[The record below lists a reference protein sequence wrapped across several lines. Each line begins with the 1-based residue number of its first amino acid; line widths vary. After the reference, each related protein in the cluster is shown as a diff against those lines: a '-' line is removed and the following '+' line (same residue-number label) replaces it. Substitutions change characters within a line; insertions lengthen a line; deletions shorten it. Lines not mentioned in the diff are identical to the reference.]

1 MIEKDSEVKG
11 TSALLI
17 IGIIFIAFNL
27 RPAITSVGPLVVS
40 IRDYFG
46 INNLEAGF
54 LTTIPLVAFA
64 VISPFVAKI
73 SRRIGN
79 ELTLQLALLVLISGI
94 LIRYIDQLWLMYLGT
109 LIVGAGIA
117 VSNVLLPGIIKAD
130 FPKKIGLMTSIYT
143 TAMCAMAGLAS
154 GISIP
159 ISDGAGLGW
168 QNTLLIW
175 AILAIIGSLLW
186 LPQLRNNQKSSTFDD
201 DKSDGKSIWN
211 SSMAW
216 WVTVFMGLQSFL
228 FYCIIAWLPSLLQS
242 KGMSDQLAGWM
253 LLFVQII
260 GLPATFFVPIIALRL
275 KRKEIV
281 VVIIGLMN
289 MLGFGGLL
297 LFNHPIL
304 LVASIGIFGL
314 SMGGSISL
322 AFAIISLR
330 SKNSRQANE
339 LSGMAQSIG
348 YLLAATGP
356 VLLGFVFDRT
366 GSWLM
371 PLLIIQFVN
380 LGMFISGM
388 KSVHRL

>member
-54 LTTIPLVAFA
+54 LTTIPLVSFA

-304 LVASIGIFGL
+304 LVTSIGIFGL